1 MSYSISEGREKWVHK
16 SPQKY
21 FEDMVS
27 FALITSNRNPSSYR
41 NVEEMGS
48 LQKNKTWESVKLP
61 KGKRLFVASVYTARK
76 KHYQKMKMQ
85 NSKHN

>member
-1 MSYSISEGREKWVHK
+1 
-16 SPQKY
+16 
-21 FEDMVS
+21 
-27 FALITSNRNPSSYR
+27 
-41 NVEEMGS
+41 MGS

-85 NSKHN
+85 NSKHNQWLKITLKESERIAWTWLVFAACEPIKVKVKTMEEFANVT